1 MIEASVVGIGYHRR
15 MPAALRACALVIAL
29 TSVVAS
35 AAAPDL
41 DPNARRWVERTL
53 AAMTAEEKAAQLVM
67 AAVDTT
73 YLSTDTDAYEKV
85 AALVRDRKVGG
96 LIVFGGTE
104 PMPPVLL
111 NPTYGTVVLG
121 DPLSAASTLNHL
133 QRLARV
139 PLLTAGDFE
148 FGVGMRIRGA
158 TQLPRAMAFGAAGDE
173 RLTEEAGRMTAAEMR
188 ALGVH
193 VNFAPVADVNNNPR
207 NPVINTR
214 SFGEDPARV
223 GALASAFVRGL
234 QQGGVLATLK
244 HFPGH
249 GDTDVDTHVGLATLP
264 HDRSRLDALEL
275 VPFRAGIA
283 AGAESVMT
291 GHLAL
296 PGIGEADGV
305 PATLSRKAVDL
316 LRQDLKFNGLV
327 FTDSLKM
334 AAVAKMA
341 SPGEIAVRAVE
352 AGNDI
357 VLDSPDPD
365 AAVTGL
371 ADALRS
377 GRLSMDRVNAS
388 VTRILEAKARL
399 KLQNGAAVD
408 LERVADRVG
417 GRAHQAVADSVAERA
432 VTLLKDERSQ
442 VPMTVPPDAQVLHLS
457 VLDYPAGWRLSPP
470 GRVFIPA
477 LKAQWPAI
485 TAIELSDRSTTA
497 DLELVRAMAP
507 RFDAIV
513 VAVYVRAASGSG
525 RMDLA
530 PSLVRLV
537 QDLTRS
543 AGTRPMIVC
552 LFGNPYVAS
561 LLSDAAS
568 VLLTYDFSIASE
580 RAAARALRGI
590 IPIGGR
596 LPIALPGLAPVGAG
610 LNRQPAGAPSASG
623 ASAP

>member
-1 MIEASVVGIGYHRR
+1 
-15 MPAALRACALVIAL
+15 MPAAPRIVALVITL
-29 TSVVAS
+29 TSVIAS

-53 AAMTAEEKAAQLVM
+53 QAMTMEEKAAQLVM

-73 YLSTDTDAYEKV
+73 YLSTDTDAYQKV

-121 DPLSAASTLNHL
+121 DPVSAASTLNHL

-264 HDRSRLDALEL
+264 HDRARLDTLEL

-283 AGAESVMT
+283 AGADSVMT

-316 LRQDLKFNGLV
+316 LRQDLKFDGLV

-357 VLDSPDPD
+357 VLDSPDPE

-371 ADALRS
+371 IEAVRS

-399 KLQNGAAVD
+399 KLQNGATVD
-408 LERVADRVG
+408 LERVADAVG
-417 GRAHQAVADSVAERA
+417 GRAHQSVADTVAERA
-432 VTLLKDERSQ
+432 ITLLKDEGSQ
-442 VPMTVPPDAQVLHLS
+442 VPMHVPSDAQVLHLS

-470 GRVFIPA
+470 GRVFIPT
-477 LKAQWPAI
+477 LKAQWPSM

-497 DLELVRAMAP
+497 ELDLVRAMAV

-513 VAVYVRAASGSG
+513 VSVYVRAASGSG

-537 QDLTRS
+537 QDLTRA
-543 AGTRPMIVC
+543 AGKRPMILC

-561 LLSDAAS
+561 LLSDAPA

-580 RAAARALRGI
+580 RAAARAVRGM

-610 LNRQPAGAPSASG
+610 LDRPAGTPSASG
-623 ASAP
+623 ASAR